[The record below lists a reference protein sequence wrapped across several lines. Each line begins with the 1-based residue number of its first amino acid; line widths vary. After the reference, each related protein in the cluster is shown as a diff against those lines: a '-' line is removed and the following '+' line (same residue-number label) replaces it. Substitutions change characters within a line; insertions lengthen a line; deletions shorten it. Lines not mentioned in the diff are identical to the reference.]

1 MVCYSQYYG
10 SCSCL
15 THISCIFIESQNY
28 YAWNRPLRSS
38 SLTINSSSEI
48 CMAYPSGLQGTE
60 LPVYCSVWGSGIKH
74 KGAVAVSARVSRHL
88 CVRECSAL
96 GIQGGFFFFQ
106 QLKGK
111 GKKKKKERNKQVP
124 TMWVR
129 VRKVKSCSLRRMGF
143 SFHLIIIFN
152 GPASYFIFYDL

>member
-96 GIQGGFFFFQ
+96 GSSDIFLFFHH
-106 QLKGK
+106 LKRK
-111 GKKKKKERNKQVP
+111 VKKKKRKEINKSP
-124 TMWVR
+124 ECE
-129 VRKVKSCSLRRMGF
+129 SE
-143 SFHLIIIFN
+143 
-152 GPASYFIFYDL
+152 